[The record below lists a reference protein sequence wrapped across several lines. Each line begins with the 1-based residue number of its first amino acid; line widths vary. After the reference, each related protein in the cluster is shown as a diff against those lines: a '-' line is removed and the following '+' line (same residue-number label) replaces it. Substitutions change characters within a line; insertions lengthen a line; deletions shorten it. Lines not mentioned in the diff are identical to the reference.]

1 VGSSIELGSF
11 ESGLAAW
18 IMKLVPSVVF
28 GGAMTVMIVLAT
40 AGFAPKLRKM
50 EIKGMK

>member
-1 VGSSIELGSF
+1 
-11 ESGLAAW
+11 
-18 IMKLVPSVVF
+18 
-28 GGAMTVMIVLAT
+28 MTVMIVLAT